1 MHRRMIRPDT
11 LTTVVRL
18 SRRETE
24 RVNGNITMA
33 TKNSG
38 MFSIAHFDKSQIAL
52 FNIFMVVTQLLST
65 VLIPRFRVSLP
76 NRHGDA
82 VS

>member
-11 LTTVVRL
+11 ITTVVRL

-33 TKNSG
+33 TKSRGSLALHNLIRLKLRCL
-38 MFSIAHFDKSQIAL
+38 MFL
-52 FNIFMVVTQLLST
+52 WW
-65 VLIPRFRVSLP
+65 
-76 NRHGDA
+76 
-82 VS
+82 

>member
-33 TKNSG
+33 TKIRG
-38 MFSIAHFDKSQIAL
+38 CLAL
-52 FNIFMVVTQLLST
+52 HTLISLKLRCLIFLWW
-65 VLIPRFRVSLP
+65 
-76 NRHGDA
+76 
-82 VS
+82 